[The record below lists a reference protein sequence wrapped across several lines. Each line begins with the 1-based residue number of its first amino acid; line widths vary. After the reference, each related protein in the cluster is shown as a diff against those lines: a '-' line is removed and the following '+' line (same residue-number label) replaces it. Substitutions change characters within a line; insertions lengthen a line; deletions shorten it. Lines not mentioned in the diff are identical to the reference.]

1 MRIFRKISILA
12 MAGMIAAACAGGAA
26 PREAAF
32 GDIRGKEW
40 KLAGLRTAAGD
51 RGFSRRALEEEG
63 FGDAFSLKF
72 EGERISGV
80 GAPNRYFAP
89 YELGD
94 GQTLEIK
101 SLAHTLMASFK
112 EPAALN
118 EAEYFAFLEKAGR
131 WALAEG
137 RLELSTESPGGE
149 PATLVFLIG
158 E

>member
-1 MRIFRKISILA
+1 MGVFLKISILMLA
-12 MAGMIAAACAGGAA
+12 AMIASACAGGAA
-26 PREAAF
+26 SREAGF
-32 GDIRGKEW
+32 DDIRGKVW

-63 FGDAFSLKF
+63 FGDAFSLQF
-72 EGERISGV
+72 DGERISGV

-89 YELGD
+89 YELGH
-94 GQTLEIK
+94 GRALEIK
-101 SLAHTLMASFK
+101 GLAHTLMASFK

-149 PATLVFLIG
+149 PATLVFITG

>member
-1 MRIFRKISILA
+1 MRTFIKIFMLA
-12 MAGMIAAACAGGAA
+12 AAGMIAAACIGGAV
-26 PREAAF
+26 PRGAGF

-72 EGERISGV
+72 EGEQIRGA

-89 YELGD
+89 YKLGD

-101 SLAHTLMASFK
+101 GMAHTLMASFK
-112 EPAALN
+112 EPAALK
-118 EAEYFAFLEKAGR
+118 EAEYFALLEKAGR
-131 WALAEG
+131 WALVED
-137 RLELSTESPGGE
+137 RLELSTETPGGE
-149 PATLVFLIG
+149 PATLIFITG

>member
-1 MRIFRKISILA
+1 MRTFINISILA
-12 MAGMIAAACAGGAA
+12 TAALIAAACAGVPRGAG
-26 PREAAF
+26 F
-32 GDIRGKEW
+32 DDIRGKEW

-63 FGDAFSLKF
+63 FADAFSLKF
-72 EGERISGV
+72 DGERISGM

-89 YELGD
+89 YELGE

-101 SLAHTLMASFK
+101 HLAHTLMASFK
-112 EPAALN
+112 EPAALK
-118 EAEYFAFLEKAGR
+118 EAEYFALLEKAVR

-137 RLELSTESPGGE
+137 RLELSTETSGGA
-149 PATLVFLIG
+149 PAKLVFITG